1 MTGSVRI
8 GSRVVGPDHPVY
20 VVAEISANHGGSYER
35 AAELLQAI
43 RTAGADAVKVQTYT
57 ADTLTIRSDRAP
69 FQIGGGTLW
78 DGRSL
83 YDLYREAAMPW
94 EWQPRLQARAAELD
108 LAFFSSPFDATAVE
122 FLRGLDVPAYKIAS
136 FELVDLPLIRTAAR
150 TGRPLLLS
158 TGMATAAEI
167 QEAVDAARGAG
178 AAEILL
184 LKCTSGYPAR
194 PEEMHLRTLPDMAER
209 FGCPVGFSDH
219 TLGHTAAVAAVAMG
233 ACLVEKHITLS
244 RSLPGPDAA
253 FSLEPEEFRAL
264 VAAIRVA
271 EAALGGVRYGGSPDE
286 ERSRLFRRSLF
297 VVAPVPAG
305 GTFGPENLRSIRPGQ
320 GLHPRYYEAVL
331 GRRAARAIPAGT
343 PLSWDLVEG
352 GREEMP
358 A

>member
-1 MTGSVRI
+1 MSGSLRI
-8 GSRVVGPDHPVY
+8 GSRPLGPGHPVY
-20 VVAEISANHGGSYER
+20 VVAEMSANHGGSYRR
-35 AAELLQAI
+35 AVELLQAI
-43 RTAGADAVKVQTYT
+43 RAAGADAVKVQTYT
-57 ADTLTIRSDRAP
+57 ADTLTLRSDGEP
-69 FQIGGGTLW
+69 FRIAGGTLW

-83 YDLYREAAMPW
+83 HDLYREAAMPW
-94 EWQPRLQARAAELD
+94 EWQPPLQAEATRLG
-108 LAFFSSPFDATAVE
+108 LAFFSSPFDASAVE

-167 QEAVDAARGAG
+167 SEALEAARGAG
-178 AAEILL
+178 AGEILL

-194 PEEMHLRTLPDMAER
+194 PEELNLRTLPDLAER
-209 FGCPVGFSDH
+209 FGCPVGLSDH
-219 TLGHTAAVAAVAMG
+219 TLGHTAAVAAVALG

-244 RSLPGPDAA
+244 RALPGPDTA

-264 VAAIRVA
+264 VAAIRET
-271 EAALGGVRYGGSPDE
+271 EAALGGVRYGPSREE
-286 ERSRLFRRSLF
+286 ERSRIFRRSLF

-305 GTFGPENLRSIRPGQ
+305 GVFGPENVRSIRPGH
-320 GLHPRYYEAVL
+320 GLHPRYYEAIL

-343 PLSWDLVEG
+343 PLSWELVEG
-352 GREEMP
+352 GEAGRP